1 MLSYDRMRLNK
12 SGQMSQIHKFYLT
25 EFLKTQRYFIP
36 IMILFLQFHKL
47 SYTEIFLL
55 YAIQSFVE
63 FLLEIPSGVF
73 ADLFGKKAAL
83 LISRASLIPAYA
95 LFALADNFWI
105 FLLAMTFIAQ
115 DKAFKSGT
123 HKAYIFDYME
133 QNPSKTTPSEV
144 FGKNKFWARMGEAL
158 ASVAGGFIAAKL
170 GFPAVFVFA
179 LFPALINLVNAL
191 TYEKIEEKHRVTQ
204 FNLSVHF
211 RHIGESLIEIKDS
224 KIVRRLII
232 NSAIFVSCM
241 EASEKFFQ
249 PYMVEARIPIE
260 WFGIVYMVIL
270 VITAFGS
277 RYAYLFETKFRRT
290 EIANFSG
297 WVGIIPF
304 VILGLKF
311 VSIAGIFLFFLILFL
326 KSARRP
332 AMITELNTHISS
344 GKRATILSTDSFFRA
359 LFLLAFL
366 PIIGSLSDSF
376 SIYTAI
382 LTIGVLLLLNQLFFH
397 IPLSQKDQ

>member
-1 MLSYDRMRLNK
+1 MGLNK
-12 SGQMSQIHKFYLT
+12 AEQVSQIHKFYVT

-36 IMILFLQFHKL
+36 VMILFLQFHKL

-55 YAIQSFVE
+55 YAIQSFVV

-83 LISRASLIPAYA
+83 IISRASLIPAYS
-95 LFALADNFWI
+95 LFAVADNFWV
-105 FLLAMTFIAQ
+105 FLLAMTFIALN
-115 DKAFKSGT
+115 KAFKSGT

-133 QNPSKTTPSEV
+133 QNPSGITPSEV

-158 ASVAGGFIAAKL
+158 AAAAGGFIAAGL
-170 GFPAVFVFA
+170 GFSVVFVFA
-179 LFPALINLVNAL
+179 LFPAFVNLINAL
-191 TYEKIEEKHRVTQ
+191 TYEKIQEEHRVKT
-204 FNLSVHF
+204 FSLSMHF
-211 RHIGESLIEIKDS
+211 RHIGESLVDIKS
-224 KIVRRLII
+224 KKIVHRLII

-249 PYMVEARIPIE
+249 PYMVEAQIPIA

-290 EIANFSG
+290 DIANFSG
-297 WVGIIPF
+297 WIGVVPF

-311 VSIAGIFLFFLILFL
+311 ISIAGIFLFFLILFL

-344 GKRATILSTDSFFRA
+344 AKRATILSTDSLFRA

-376 SIYTAI
+376 SIYTAMLIIGI
-382 LTIGVLLLLNQLFFH
+382 LLFLNQIFFR
-397 IPLSQKDQ
+397 IPLFPKGQEA